1 MLHKIIKRRVDRINH
16 AQPKTSSQMTDPRT
30 VAAQVRMR
38 LPTLTALEAKV
49 ANHILA
55 QKNIDSAISL
65 RDVSTGACVSDAM
78 VVKVAKKLGFAGFRD
93 FRQGLI
99 NYNNTE
105 IAGLYSEISNTDTSA
120 QIIQKVFRTSMQALE
135 ETFAILDVTAFEEAA
150 DALHAARQRDFYGVG
165 GSAQIARDVAHKFL
179 RIGLRASVFDDAHM
193 MMMSAALLGLGD
205 VAIGFSHSGTTTAV
219 LEPLELARRN
229 GALTIAVTNYADSPT
244 ARIADF
250 VLCSTAQNSP
260 LLGENATARIA
271 QLNILDA
278 LFVAT
283 AQRGRAA
290 ADANLART
298 MAAVQSKR
306 KP

>member
-1 MLHKIIKRRVDRINH
+1 
-16 AQPKTSSQMTDPRT
+16 MTDPRAI
-30 VAAQVRMR
+30 AAQVRMR
-38 LPTLTALEAKV
+38 LPNLTPLEGKVATYILGQKSFDTAL
-49 ANHILA
+49 
-55 QKNIDSAISL
+55 SL
-65 RDVSTGACVSDAM
+65 RDVALGAGVSDAM
-78 VVKVAKKLGFAGFRD
+78 VVKVAKKLGFSGFRD

-99 NYNNTE
+99 DYNNSDT
-105 IAGLYSEISNTDTSA
+105 AALHTDISATDTSA

-135 ETFAILDVTAFEEAA
+135 ETFAILDVAAFEGAA
-150 DALHAARQRDFYGVG
+150 NALHAARQRDFYGIG

-179 RIGLRASVFDDAHM
+179 RIGLRVSAFDDAHL
-193 MMMSAALLGLGD
+193 MMMSAALLGPGD
-205 VAIGFSHSGTTTAV
+205 VAVAFSHSGGTTAV
-219 LEPLELARRN
+219 LEPLELAQIN
-229 GALTIAVTNYADSPT
+229 GAITISVTNYAGSP
-244 ARIADF
+244 AAEIADF

-283 AQRGRAA
+283 AQRDRAA

-306 KP
+306 KT

>member
-1 MLHKIIKRRVDRINH
+1 
-16 AQPKTSSQMTDPRT
+16 MTDPRT
-30 VAAQVRMR
+30 IAAQVRMR
-38 LPTLTALEAKV
+38 LPMLTPLEGKV
-49 ANHILA
+49 ANHVLA
-55 QKNIDSAISL
+55 QKDIDGAISL
-65 RDVSTGACVSDAM
+65 RDVARGAGVSDAM
-78 VVKVAKKLGFAGFRD
+78 VVKVAKKLGFTGFRD

-99 NYNNTE
+99 NYNNSET
-105 IAGLYSEISNTDTSA
+105 AGLHADISASDTSA
-120 QIIQKVFRTSMQALE
+120 QIIQKVFRTSIQALE
-135 ETFAILDVTAFEEAA
+135 ETFAILDVAAFEGAA
-150 DALHAARQRDFYGVG
+150 DALHQARQRDFYGVG

-193 MMMSAALLGLGD
+193 MMMSAALLGPGD
-205 VAIGFSHSGTTTAV
+205 VAVGFSHSGKTTAV

-229 GALTIAVTNYADSPT
+229 GAKTIAITNYAGSPA
-244 ARIADF
+244 ARAADF

-283 AQRGRAA
+283 AQRDRAA
-290 ADANLART
+290 ADVNLART
-298 MAAVQSKR
+298 MSAVQSKR

>member
-1 MLHKIIKRRVDRINH
+1 
-16 AQPKTSSQMTDPRT
+16 MTDPRT
-30 VAAQVRMR
+30 IAAQVRMR
-38 LPTLTALEAKV
+38 LPTLTPLEGRV
-49 ANHILA
+49 AQHVLA
-55 QKNIDSAISL
+55 QKGIDAAISL
-65 RDVSTGACVSDAM
+65 RDVATAAGVSDAM

-93 FRQGLI
+93 FRQGLVA
-99 NYNNTE
+99 YNNTE
-105 IAGLYSEISNTDTSA
+105 TAGLYSEIASTDTSA
-120 QIIQKVFRTSMQALE
+120 QIIQKVFRTSIQALE
-135 ETFAILDVTAFEEAA
+135 ETVSILDIAAFEGAA
-150 DALHAARQRDFYGVG
+150 DALHAARQRDFYGLG
-165 GSAQIARDVAHKFL
+165 GSAQIARDMAHKFL
-179 RIGLRASVFDDAHM
+179 RIGLRVSVFDDAHM
-193 MMMSAALLGLGD
+193 MMMSAALLGPGD
-205 VAIGFSHSGTTTAV
+205 VAVAFSHSGTTTAV

-229 GALTIAVTNYADSPT
+229 GAQTIAVTNYAGSPA
-244 ARIADF
+244 ARGADY

-283 AQRGRAA
+283 AQRDRAA